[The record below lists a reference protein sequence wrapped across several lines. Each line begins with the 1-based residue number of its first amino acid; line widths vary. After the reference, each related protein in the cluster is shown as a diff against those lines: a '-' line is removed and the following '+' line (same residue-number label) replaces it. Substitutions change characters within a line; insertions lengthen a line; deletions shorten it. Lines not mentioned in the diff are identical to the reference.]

1 MLYDP
6 QSTEI
11 DGSKIPPY
19 VGFEV
24 ELAGLNVSDL
34 EECIPFA
41 SGFTAVRDDS
51 IKVVETEICP
61 NCSEPH
67 KVVIERYGAELVS
80 PKIKI
85 SELDTALTT
94 WSSIVTNARHYGA
107 HVNVTTGA
115 HVHVDASLF
124 SQRDLA
130 RVLDIHVSVENA
142 AYGFFTGDLK
152 EPRVKYVDMYNFAKS
167 MRRFVEVNRVREGDD
182 AFLRMDDKYWGW
194 YVSRS
199 DHNGNCR
206 YTIEYRL
213 FNSTV
218 DRDKLQ
224 EMIHFALGCSY
235 LGLTG
240 VKAGSPSYFRDGIE
254 PDAESVQAVQSIVQ
268 IGGRLVNAACT
279 VCV

>member
-6 QSTEI
+6 QSTEV
-11 DGSKIPPY
+11 DSSKIPPY

-24 ELAGLNVSDL
+24 ELAGLNVTDL
-34 EECIPFA
+34 EECLPCG
-41 SGFTAVRDDS
+41 SRFTAVRDDS

-67 KVVIERYGAELVS
+67 KVVIERRGAELVS
-80 PKIKI
+80 PKIRL
-85 SELDTALTT
+85 SELDTVLDT
-94 WSSIVTNARHYGA
+94 WSSIVGSARDYGA

-124 SQRDLA
+124 SPRDLA
-130 RVLDIHVSVENA
+130 RTLDIHVSVENA
-142 AYGFFTGDLK
+142 AYAFFTGDLK
-152 EPRVKYVDMYNFAKS
+152 EPRVRYVDMYNFAKS

-194 YVSRS
+194 YVSRA
-199 DHNGNCR
+199 DHSGNCR

-213 FNSTV
+213 FNSTL
-218 DRDKLQ
+218 DRDKLLQ
-224 EMIHFALGCSY
+224 MIHFALGCSY
-235 LGLTG
+235 LGLIG
-240 VKAGSPSYFRDGIE
+240 VKAGAPAYFRDGVE

-268 IGGRLVNAACT
+268 IGGRLVNESS
-279 VCV
+279 VVGV